1 MSTSVEKISQAFG
14 AVAHEYDAWYEDN
27 LLFAN
32 ELKAIK
38 ALGPWERPAL
48 EVGVG
53 TGRFATALEIEF
65 GLDPTFEML
74 ALARN
79 RGIRCVC
86 GLAEALPF
94 RDQSLATVA
103 FFFTLCFILQKKA
116 ALKEAFRV
124 LKVGGRVLLG
134 MVPRES
140 SWGQFYTQKGQKGH
154 PLYRFA
160 QFLTL
165 DEALA
170 LAKEVGFSLGR
181 SSSILFFKPEE
192 SPRPESPRSGLAS
205 EAGFVVLEL
214 IKKAS

>member
-1 MSTSVEKISQAFG
+1 MSTPIEQISRAFG

-27 LLFAN
+27 PLFVN

-38 ALGPWERPAL
+38 ALGPWGRPAL

-74 ALARN
+74 ALAQS
-79 RGIRCVC
+79 RGIHCVC

-94 RDQSLATVA
+94 HDQSLATVA
-103 FFFTLCFILQKKA
+103 FFFTLCFVPQKRA
-116 ALKEAFRV
+116 ALEEAFRV
-124 LKVGGRVLLG
+124 LRPEGRVLLG

-140 SWGQFYTQKGQKGH
+140 PWGQFYTQKGQEGH

-160 QFLTL
+160 RFLTI
-165 DEALA
+165 EESLA
-170 LAKEVGFSLGR
+170 LAKEVGFSLGK
-181 SSSILFFKPEE
+181 SSSILFFGPKEP
-192 SPRPESPRSGLAS
+192 PRPENPRSGLAS
-205 EAGFVVLEL
+205 EAGFVALEL
-214 IKKAS
+214 VKRAW